1 MTVGRRI
8 RELRQQKDWS
18 LAELAKRS
26 GVALS
31 SLSRMETGKM
41 TGTLESHLVV
51 ARALGVRLTELY
63 LGLDGAPLMEL
74 RRADQAADKVQ
85 GEKGAGFTLLS
96 RSGMQNK
103 MLPTLLS
110 LAPKASTQR
119 ERGAAGAEKFL
130 YLLKGEM
137 EVATGSEKAKLK
149 PGDSLYF
156 LASSSYSITNSGGQA
171 ALALLISTP
180 AHL

>member
-1 MTVGRRI
+1 MAIGKRI

-41 TGTLESHLVV
+41 TGTLESHIDV
-51 ARALGVRLTELY
+51 ARAMGVRLTELY
-63 LGLDGAPLMEL
+63 VGLDGAPTMEL
-74 RRADQAADKVQ
+74 RRAEETADKVHAD
-85 GEKGAGFTLLS
+85 KGASFALLS
-96 RSGMQNK
+96 KSGMQNK
-103 MLPTLLS
+103 MLPTLLN
-110 LAPKASTQR
+110 LAPKAGTHR

-130 YLLKGEM
+130 YLIKGEL
-137 EVATGSEKAKLK
+137 EITVGAEKARLR

-156 LASSSYSITNSGGQA
+156 LASSSHSITNSGGQA
-171 ALALLISTP
+171 ALALLITTP